1 MHMVKALSAAAIL
14 SAIAGP
20 VFAQEV
26 EYGPAARAAPYGSR
40 AQTYYRSYD
49 QVNPD
54 YLPPRD
60 IDEYRNLQ
68 NFGLSGRD
76 PSRVGGET
84 PNLHPPGN

>member
-1 MHMVKALSAAAIL
+1 LNTGRLHALRLTEAEL
-14 SAIAGP
+14 
-20 VFAQEV
+20 
-26 EYGPAARAAPYGSR
+26 
-40 AQTYYRSYD
+40 QTYYRSYD